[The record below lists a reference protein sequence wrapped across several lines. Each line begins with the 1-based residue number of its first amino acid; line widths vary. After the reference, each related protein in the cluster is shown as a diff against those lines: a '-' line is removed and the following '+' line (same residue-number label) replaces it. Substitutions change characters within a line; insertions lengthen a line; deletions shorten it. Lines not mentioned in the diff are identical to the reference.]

1 MEEPRSTAQ
10 RKADTLS
17 RLGSDVDCWV
27 TSASAGGEAYL
38 IPLSYV
44 WYGQRIIMATLAN
57 SLTVR
62 NLRRAGNCRIAL
74 DGTRDVI
81 LIEGP
86 IETIPI
92 AAISADIAAAF
103 KVAAG
108 FDPHQS
114 SQDYVYILLTPRQ
127 IRAWREE
134 NELAGREIMRDGQWL
149 A

>member
-1 MEEPRSTAQ
+1 MEAPRTTAQ

-17 RLGSDVDCWV
+17 RLTTDVDCWV

-44 WYGQRIIMATLAN
+44 WYGQQIIMATLAN

-86 IETIPI
+86 TEITPTATISTEI
-92 AAISADIAAAF
+92 TAAF
-103 KVAAG
+103 RTAAG

-114 SQDYVYILLTPRQ
+114 TQDYVYILLTPRQ
-127 IRAWREE
+127 LRAWREE
-134 NELAGREIMRDGQWL
+134 NELAGREIMREGQWL

>member
-1 MEEPRSTAQ
+1 MDEPRTIAQ
-10 RKADTLS
+10 RKADTLA
-17 RLGSDVDCWV
+17 RLGSAVDCWV
-27 TSASAGGEAYL
+27 PSASAGGEAYL
-38 IPLSYV
+38 IPLSFV
-44 WYGQRIIMATLAN
+44 WYQGQIIMATLAN

-62 NLRRAGNCRIAL
+62 NLRRAGKCRVAL
-74 DGTRDVI
+74 DGTRDVV

-86 IETIPI
+86 IAIIDAAEI
-92 AAISADIAAAF
+92 AADIAAAF
-103 KVAAG
+103 KTASG

-114 SQDYVYILLTPRQ
+114 NQAYVYILLAPRH

>member
-1 MEEPRSTAQ
+1 MEEPRTTAQ

-17 RLGSDVDCWV
+17 RLGSAVDCWV
-27 TSASAGGEAYL
+27 PSASAGGEAYL
-38 IPLSYV
+38 IPLSFV
-44 WYGQRIIMATLAN
+44 WHQGQIVMATPAA

-62 NLRRAGNCRIAL
+62 NLRRAGNCRVAL
-74 DGTRDVI
+74 DGTRDVV

-86 IETIPI
+86 IEIVATASITP
-92 AAISADIAAAF
+92 DIATAF
-103 KVAAG
+103 KTAAG

-114 SQDYVYILLTPRQ
+114 AQDYVYILLAPRQ

-134 NELAGREIMRDGQWL
+134 NELTGREIMHDGQWL

>member
-1 MEEPRSTAQ
+1 MEAPRSTAQ

-44 WYGQRIIMATLAN
+44 WYGQQIIMATLTN

-62 NLRRAGNCRIAL
+62 NLRRAGNCRVAL

-86 IETIPI
+86 IEITPT
-92 AAISADIAAAF
+92 AAISHDIATAF
-103 KVAAG
+103 KSRQQA
-108 FDPHQS
+108 S
-114 SQDYVYILLTPRQ
+114 TRTNRLKIMSTYYSPRV
-127 IRAWREE
+127 RSAPGVRKT
-134 NELAGREIMRDGQWL
+134 N
-149 A
+149 

>member
-1 MEEPRSTAQ
+1 MEAPRSAAQ

-27 TSASAGGEAYL
+27 TSASARGEAYL

-44 WYGQRIIMATLAN
+44 WYGQQIIMATLAN

-62 NLRRAGNCRIAL
+62 NLRRAGNCRVAL
-74 DGTRDVI
+74 DGTRDVV
-81 LIEGP
+81 LVEGL
-86 IETIPI
+86 IETIPT

-114 SQDYVYILLTPRQ
+114 AQDYVYILISPRRV
-127 IRAWREE
+127 RAWREE
-134 NELAGREIMRDGQWL
+134 NELAGREIMREGQWL